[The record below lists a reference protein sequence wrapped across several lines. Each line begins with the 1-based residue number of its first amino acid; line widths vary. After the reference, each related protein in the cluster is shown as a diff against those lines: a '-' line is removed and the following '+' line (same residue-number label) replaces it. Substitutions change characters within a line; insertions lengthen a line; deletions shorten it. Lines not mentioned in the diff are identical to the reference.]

1 MLKKDLRKTHLF
13 SDTFRFID
21 HMCAISDHAE
31 FDKNFKNIY
40 TSEFRLKK
48 EDRSI
53 IKNLRLSARHSIFIL
68 FANHI
73 STGKFRQIFTMHL
86 QALTC

>member
-1 MLKKDLRKTHLF
+1 
-13 SDTFRFID
+13 
-21 HMCAISDHAE
+21 MCAISDHAE